1 MPTSRTLSMSVAVS
15 IRWRLTPDSGTV
27 MVNQPLSVALLRT
40 KVALRGQLAAR
51 SCLASELM
59 LKVLS
64 RCAGARY
71 ADRRSTHCG
80 INGGWRWDVAR
91 THRYSC
97 GQLWRIKPGVY
108 RGQTDLLTWS
118 VTIWPT

>member
-15 IRWRLTPDSGTV
+15 IRWRLTPDSKTV
-27 MVNQPLSVALLRT
+27 LVNQPLSVALLRT
-40 KVALRGQLAAR
+40 KVALPGQLAAR

-71 ADRRSTHCG
+71 ADRRSTHCTRRHQ
-80 INGGWRWDVAR
+80 RWLAVGRSAETLLLADTAVV
-91 THRYSC
+91 SC
-97 GQLWRIKPGVY
+97 GA
-108 RGQTDLLTWS
+108 
-118 VTIWPT
+118 

>member
-15 IRWRLTPDSGTV
+15 MRWRLTADSKTV

-40 KVALRGQLAAR
+40 KVALPGQLAAR

-71 ADRRSTHCG
+71 ADRRSTHCTRRHQ
-80 INGGWRWDVAR
+80 RWLAVGRSAETLLLADTAVV
-91 THRYSC
+91 SC
-97 GQLWRIKPGVY
+97 GA
-108 RGQTDLLTWS
+108 
-118 VTIWPT
+118 